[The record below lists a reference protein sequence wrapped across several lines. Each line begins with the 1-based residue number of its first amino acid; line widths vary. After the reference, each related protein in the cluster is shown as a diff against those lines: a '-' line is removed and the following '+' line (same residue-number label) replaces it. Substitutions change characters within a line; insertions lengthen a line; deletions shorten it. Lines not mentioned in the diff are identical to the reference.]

1 LIWNCQSLP
10 HRTFCLRVY
19 AASGRSWDHAVL
31 SDSPACKQM
40 VTRGVRCNNRFSPRE
55 YPTIMSL
62 ATFASGSWG
71 GSTVVPVIT
80 RLQAC
85 FLRSDRSGSTAPA
98 AYVTLGCNVWITR
111 KEMYKPRKQRLSRGP
126 LFCREARQRGIDART
141 QGLIPASGFSQFT
154 QLRLYLPGHS
164 A

>member
-1 LIWNCQSLP
+1 MLRIVSERSRRITVATDDNILVTMWLSCAFRYPSKARFCLFCLHRDIIWDCQYLP

-19 AASGRSWDHAVL
+19 AASGRSWDHAIL

-40 VTRGVRCNNRFSPRE
+40 VTQGVRCNHRFSPRE

-80 RLQAC
+80 SVFPEIRQ
-85 FLRSDRSGSTAPA
+85 
-98 AYVTLGCNVWITR
+98 VWLYCAR
-111 KEMYKPRKQRLSRGP
+111 RVRHSRMQRLDYQKGNV
-126 LFCREARQRGIDART
+126 
-141 QGLIPASGFSQFT
+141 
-154 QLRLYLPGHS
+154 
-164 A
+164 